1 MKINLRYYYKL
12 LYKVPYEYNVVER
25 YNFNNPLF
33 AILEDFFGDEVK
45 GREIMIGK
53 KRLDE
58 WMKKAKTGDK
68 ITYFRGYLCDPW
80 LQPYDK
86 VKHEDHP
93 RINRFQKYVYNLYEI
108 GKITLVQ
115 KRHGNWDYEYMAI
128 KK

>member
-1 MKINLRYYYKL
+1 MNINA
-12 LYKVPYEYNVVER
+12 VGSF
-25 YNFNNPLF
+25 NFNYPLF
-33 AILEDFFGDEVK
+33 AVLEDFFGDEVK

>member
-1 MKINLRYYYKL
+1 MMNNL
-12 LYKVPYEYNVVER
+12 VVER
-25 YNFNNPLF
+25 QNFNYPLF
-33 AILEDFFGDEVK
+33 AVLEDFFGHEVR

-58 WMKKAKTGDK
+58 WLKKARKGDR

-80 LQPYDK
+80 IQPYDK

-93 RINRFQKYVYNLYEI
+93 RIQRFQKYVYDLYEL
-108 GKITLVQ
+108 GKLTLVQ
-115 KRHGNWDYEYMAI
+115 KRHGDWDYEYMAI

>member
-1 MKINLRYYYKL
+1 MNNL
-12 LYKVPYEYNVVER
+12 VVEKN
-25 YNFNNPLF
+25 NFNYPLF
-33 AILEDFFGDEVK
+33 AVIEDFFGVAIK

-58 WMKKAKTGDK
+58 WLRKARKGAR

-93 RINRFQKYVYNLYEI
+93 KILRFQRYVMEQYEN
-108 GKITLVQ
+108 GKVTLVQ
-115 KRHGNWDYEYMAI
+115 KKHGEMDYEYMAV
-128 KK
+128 KR

>member
-1 MKINLRYYYKL
+1 MNI
-12 LYKVPYEYNVVER
+12 NVVER
-25 YNFNNPLF
+25 YNFNYPLF
-33 AILEDFFGDEVK
+33 AVLEDFFGDEVK

-80 LQPYDK
+80 LQPYDR

-93 RINRFQKYVYNLYEI
+93 RINRFQKYVYDLYEMN
-108 GKITLVQ
+108 KITLVQ
-115 KRHGNWDYEYMAI
+115 KRHGDWDYEYMAI

>member
-1 MKINLRYYYKL
+1 MNINA
-12 LYKVPYEYNVVER
+12 VGR
-25 YNFNNPLF
+25 YNFNYPLF
-33 AILEDFFGDEVK
+33 AVLEDFFGDEVK

-58 WMKKAKTGDK
+58 WMKKAKTGDT

-80 LQPYDK
+80 LQPYDR

-93 RINRFQKYVYNLYEI
+93 KINRFQKYVYNLYDM
-108 GKITLVQ
+108 GKVTLVQ